1 MKVPTSRLD
10 SWSLLLSEYDFD
22 IVHKAGKANVN
33 ADALP
38 RIPVH
43 VINLPYEP
51 VWDKEHILIEQE
63 RNPRIAAVKSKVDM
77 GEELG
82 YFIDSDRLL
91 YKFNE
96 DNRNGMFV
104 VPRTLQYKVL
114 TAYHN
119 LPFAGHQG
127 VKCTYDLIKSMFFWD
142 EMSQTFARIASR
154 CCTQTHSKHQTCT
167 PTEVSR
173 GHCSFPEN
181 WYEHL
186 GPLPTTYKGIKYILC
201 FQDAFLKYL
210 EAICLPEQKV
220 ETVAKAFVIEVVSM
234 YGEPEQCFPKEE
246 HILCRNS

>member
-1 MKVPTSRLD
+1 MGAVLSQKINGFEHSSYFISRQLNKAERNYSTTKREWRFYLYGQKVHVPTSRLD

-51 VWDKEHILIEQE
+51 VWDKEHIRLEQE

-82 YFIDSDRLL
+82 YLFDSDRLL

-96 DNRNGMFV
+96 DNRNDMFV

-127 VKCTYDLIKSMFFWD
+127 VKCTYDFIKSMFFWD

-154 CCTQTHSKHQTCT
+154 CCTQTHSKHQTCA

-181 WYEHL
+181 
-186 GPLPTTYKGIKYILC
+186 
-201 FQDAFLKYL
+201 
-210 EAICLPEQKV
+210 
-220 ETVAKAFVIEVVSM
+220 
-234 YGEPEQCFPKEE
+234 
-246 HILCRNS
+246 